1 MRNKKIITLL
11 LAATVALT
19 SVAPSI
25 QVKAEE
31 VPGLPGVNYEDEVP
45 GLPGVTYEDLE
56 KQVEEAQK
64 AAERDMAE
72 DVKNSS
78 ASTNY
83 GSIKD
88 YFSEYFGKDV
98 IQVDGRMTIT
108 YNGEKNTG
116 EKGFIATWNCD
127 GMLLEKVPCKNGTK
141 VTVTLS
147 DSKNKKKFV
156 GKVKKSVVDI
166 SWTPRVVARNIWYKT
181 NNRGLGGKHIKKKNF
196 KNQKAFDK
204 WGKKNELA
212 CSSVGYIGFK
222 EITINIHGYGIY
234 KVYGTAAHERQL
246 KNPKEVKDYSN
257 IYEWGYETTEY
268 TLRYK

>member
-11 LAATVALT
+11 LAATVAIT

-31 VPGLPGVNYEDEVP
+31 VPGLPGV
-45 GLPGVTYEDLE
+45 TYEDLE
-56 KQVEEAQK
+56 AMSEESQK
-64 AAERDMAE
+64 ASERDMAE

-78 ASTNY
+78 ASTNS

-98 IQVDGRMTIT
+98 IQVGGRMAIT
-108 YNGEKNTG
+108 YNGERNTG
-116 EKGFIATWNCD
+116 EKGFGIGWNCD
-127 GMLLEKVPCKNGTK
+127 GIMIGKVPCKNGTK

-147 DSKNKKKFV
+147 DSKNKKKYT
-156 GKVKKSVVDI
+156 GKLKNGCVDI
-166 SWTPRVVARNIWYKT
+166 SWTPRVIARNIWYKT
-181 NNRGLGGKHIKKKNF
+181 NNRGLGGKHIKEKIF

-204 WGKKNELA
+204 WGKNNELA

-222 EITINIHGYGIY
+222 EITVKIQGYGTY
-234 KVYGTAAHERQL
+234 KVYGTAAHERTL
-246 KNPKEVKDYSN
+246 KTPKEVKDYSN
-257 IYEWGYETTEY
+257 IYDWGYEVTEY
-268 TLRYK
+268 SVRYK

>member
-1 MRNKKIITLL
+1 MRNKKIMTLL
-11 LAATVALT
+11 LAAIVAIT

-31 VPGLPGVNYEDEVP
+31 VPGLPG
-45 GLPGVTYEDLE
+45 LTYEDLE
-56 KQVEEAQK
+56 AMSEESQK
-64 AAERDMAE
+64 ASERDMAE

-78 ASTNY
+78 ATTNY

-88 YFSEYFGKDV
+88 YFSEYYGEDV
-98 IQVDGRMTIT
+98 IKVFDLD
-108 YNGEKNTG
+108 YNGERNTNK
-116 EKGFIATWNCD
+116 KGIVATWNCD

>member
-1 MRNKKIITLL
+1 MTLL
-11 LAATVALT
+11 LAAIVAIT

-31 VPGLPGVNYEDEVP
+31 VPGLPG
-45 GLPGVTYEDLE
+45 LTYEDLE
-56 KQVEEAQK
+56 AMSEESQK
-64 AAERDMAE
+64 ASERDMAE

-78 ASTNY
+78 ATTNY

-88 YFSEYFGKDV
+88 YFSEYYGEDV
-98 IQVDGRMTIT
+98 IKVFDLD
-108 YNGEKNTG
+108 YNGERNTNK
-116 EKGFIATWNCD
+116 KGIVATWNCD

>member
-11 LAATVALT
+11 LAATVAIT

-45 GLPGVTYEDLE
+45 RLPGVTYKDLE

-64 AAERDMAE
+64 AAEKDMAE

-98 IQVDGRMTIT
+98 IQVGERMTIT
-108 YNGEKNTG
+108 YNGERNTG
-116 EKGFIATWNCD
+116 EKGFGIRWNCD
-127 GMLLEKVPCKNGTK
+127 SIMLGKVPCKNGTK

-147 DSKNKKKFV
+147 DSKNKKKF
-156 GKVKKSVVDI
+156 
-166 SWTPRVVARNIWYKT
+166 
-181 NNRGLGGKHIKKKNF
+181 
-196 KNQKAFDK
+196 KAM
-204 WGKKNELA
+204 ELIRYM
-212 CSSVGYIGFK
+212 VQQHMK
-222 EITINIHGYGIY
+222 E
-234 KVYGTAAHERQL
+234 L
-246 KNPKEVKDYSN
+246 
-257 IYEWGYETTEY
+257 
-268 TLRYK
+268 

>member
-11 LAATVALT
+11 LAATVAIT

-31 VPGLPGVNYEDEVP
+31 VPGLPGV
-45 GLPGVTYEDLE
+45 TYEDLE
-56 KQVEEAQK
+56 AMSEESQK
-64 AAERDMAE
+64 ASERDMAE

-78 ASTNY
+78 ASTNS

-88 YFSEYFGKDV
+88 YFSEYYGEEV
-98 IQVDGRMTIT
+98 IKVFDLDS
-108 YNGEKNTG
+108 NGERNTNK
-116 EKGFIATWNCD
+116 KGIVAIWNCD
-127 GMLLEKVPCKNGTK
+127 GILLEKVPCKNGTK

-156 GKVKKSVVDI
+156 GKVKKGVLDI
-166 SWTPRVVARNIWYKT
+166 SWTPRVIARDIWYKC
-181 NNRGLGGKHIKKKNF
+181 NNRGLGGKHIKKKMF
-196 KNQKAFDK
+196 KNKKAFDK
-204 WGKKNELA
+204 WGKKNKLG
-212 CSSVGYIGFK
+212 SVSLGYLGFK
-222 EITINIHGYGIY
+222 EITINIQGYGIY
-234 KVYGTAAHERQL
+234 KVYGTAAYERQL